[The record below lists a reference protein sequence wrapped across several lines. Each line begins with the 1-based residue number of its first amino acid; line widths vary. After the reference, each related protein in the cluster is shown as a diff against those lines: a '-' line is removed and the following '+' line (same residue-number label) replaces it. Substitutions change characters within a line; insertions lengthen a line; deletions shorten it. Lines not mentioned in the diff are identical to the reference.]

1 MYIDAKLK
9 NVESREMITLK
20 SKLLGGNQQLVHY
33 ESVRGFFI
41 IPIGGRENHYWTRR
55 KEKYLQLK
63 YQKSVTSTHQ

>member
-33 ESVRGFFI
+33 ESVRGFFL
-41 IPIGGRENHYWTRR
+41 IPIGGRENHY
-55 KEKYLQLK
+55 
-63 YQKSVTSTHQ
+63 

>member
-20 SKLLGGNQQLVHY
+20 SKLLGENQQLVHY
-33 ESVRGFFI
+33 ESVRGFFL

-63 YQKSVTSTHQ
+63 YQNL

>member
-20 SKLLGGNQQLVHY
+20 SKLLGGNQQLMHC

-41 IPIGGRENHYWTRR
+41 IPIGSRENHY
-55 KEKYLQLK
+55 
-63 YQKSVTSTHQ
+63 